1 MNVLIFI
8 PKVVRSSLFLNE
20 NTQWLRHN
28 HKNYTNPHACIN
40 IMNKNKNFCT
50 LCMPFHVLF
59 FIFVYFFPALKKMT
73 WNNNTERDGS
83 KSVSR
88 DKCVHFFSPVHY
100 GHVLDILCI
109 PRGSSRVGCRHEYPC
124 NLQFCAV
131 GSANSR
137 NWQRYA
143 LLPRKMDESLDSHR
157 DKDFCWHLEL
167 KVWQNS
173 CFIDCSLRVNG
184 NR

>member
-1 MNVLIFI
+1 
-8 PKVVRSSLFLNE
+8 
-20 NTQWLRHN
+20 
-28 HKNYTNPHACIN
+28 
-40 IMNKNKNFCT
+40 MNKTKNFCT

-59 FIFVYFFPALKKMT
+59 FIFVYFFPALKKWREIIILRGT
-73 WNNNTERDGS
+73 AVHVHL
-83 KSVSR
+83 SVSR
-88 DKCVHFFSPVHY
+88 NKWVHFFSPVHY

-137 NWQRYA
+137 NWQRCA

-173 CFIDCSLRVNG
+173 CVIDCSLRVNG

>member
-1 MNVLIFI
+1 M
-8 PKVVRSSLFLNE
+8 KK
-20 NTQWLRHN
+20 T
-28 HKNYTNPHACIN
+28 
-40 IMNKNKNFCT
+40 KNFCP
-50 LCMPFHVLF
+50 LCTPFHALF
-59 FIFVYFFPALKKMT
+59 FIFVHFFAALKKRNRKKWRKIIILRGT
-73 WNNNTERDGS
+73 AVHLHL
-83 KSVSR
+83 SVSL
-88 DKCVHFFSPVHY
+88 DKWIHFFSPVHY

-131 GSANSR
+131 GSASSR
-137 NWQRYA
+137 NWRRCA
-143 LLPRKMDESLDSHR
+143 LLPRKMDVSLDSHR